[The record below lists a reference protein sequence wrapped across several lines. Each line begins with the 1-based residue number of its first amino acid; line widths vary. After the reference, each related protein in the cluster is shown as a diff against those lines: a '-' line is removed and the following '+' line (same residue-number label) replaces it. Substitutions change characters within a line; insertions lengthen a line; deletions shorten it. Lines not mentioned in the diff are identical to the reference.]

1 MRIGQIVFI
10 DDQNIPN
17 VQTGI
22 ITRREK
28 EEQASY
34 FWYEVLCNDGNNY
47 VFPAYVL
54 SPASSRKWIIKEKA
68 EKIMSILEHN
78 STKHTKFQL
87 DYIHNQPQKLK

>member
-10 DDQNIPN
+10 NDQNIPN

-28 EEQASY
+28 EECAQY

-47 VFPAYVL
+47 VLPAFVL
-54 SPASSRKWIIKEKA
+54 LPAARDTSAWYQRMDKLQKYFK
-68 EKIMSILEHN
+68 N
-78 STKHTKFQL
+78 SAPLYKT
-87 DYIHNQPQKLK
+87 PKL

>member
-10 DDQNIPN
+10 EADNLPN

-34 FWYEVLCNDGNNY
+34 FWYEVLCNDGQNH
-47 VFPAYVL
+47 VLPAYLL
-54 SPASSRKWIIKEKA
+54 SPANSRKWIIEEKT

-87 DYIHNQPQKLK
+87 DYIHNQSQKLK

>member
-10 DDQNIPN
+10 DDSNIPN

-28 EEQASY
+28 EEQAQY

-47 VFPAYVL
+47 VLPAFVL
-54 SPASSRKWIIKEKA
+54 SLS
-68 EKIMSILEHN
+68 L
-78 STKHTKFQL
+78 
-87 DYIHNQPQKLK
+87 IHI

>member
-10 DDQNIPN
+10 EDTNLPN

-34 FWYEVLCNDGNNY
+34 FWYEVLCNDGLTH
-47 VFPAYVL
+47 VFPAFVL
-54 SPASSRKWIIKEKA
+54 SPASSRKWIIEEKA